1 MTRAEI
7 RLWGRTVGTVSWDP
21 VARLGRFE
29 YAREFAADGPALAPL
44 MMPLSHRTYSFP
56 DASRETFRGLPGL
69 VADALPDRFGT
80 VLTDA
85 WLASQGRR
93 PEDLDPVAR
102 LCFTGRRGMGAL
114 EFLPA
119 DGPADRSTEPLDL
132 DRLVRTA
139 SDILINHDQ
148 PASDP
153 ANPRVS
159 DGMSQILEIG
169 TSAGGSRAKA
179 VVGWTGRDA
188 ALRAGQGPVGDGFDP
203 WLLKF
208 DGVAENKDREQAD
221 IMGYGRIEHAYHKMA
236 VAAGIS
242 MAECRLFEENGRYHF
257 VTRRFD
263 RAADGAKRHMQTLS
277 AMAHFSIDRPGEHS
291 YEQLF
296 EVCLR
301 LGLTEAELVEQS
313 RRVAFNIVA
322 RNQDDHAKNTSFLMD
337 PSGGWSL
344 SPAYDLTFSYNP
356 AGQWTKTH
364 QTSVA
369 GKLDGFAIDDFVTC
383 VETAGIDRRR
393 ATEILAEV
401 CDAVARWPTFAE
413 ASGVP
418 ADQMDRIGAAH
429 RLGLRP

>member
-1 MTRAEI
+1 MTQAEI

-21 VARLGRFE
+21 AARLGRFE
-29 YAREFAADGPALAPL
+29 YARGFLANGPALAPI
-44 MMPLSHRTYSFP
+44 MMPLSHRAYRFP
-56 DASRETFRGLPGL
+56 EASRETFRGLPGL
-69 VADALPDRFGT
+69 LADALPDRFGT

-119 DGPADRSTEPLDL
+119 DGPADSSAEPLDL
-132 DRLVRTA
+132 DQLVRTA
-139 SDILINHDQ
+139 SDILVNHDRSAPGPVNRQ
-148 PASDP
+148 TSK
-153 ANPRVS
+153 
-159 DGMSQILEIG
+159 GMPQILEIG

-179 VVGWTGRDA
+179 VVAWTGRDKE
-188 ALRAGQGPVGDGFDP
+188 LCAGQGPAGNGFDP

-242 MAECRLFEENGRYHF
+242 MAECRLLEDNGRYHF

-277 AMAHFSIDRPGEHS
+277 ALAHFSIDRPGEHS

-301 LGLTEAELVEQS
+301 LGLTKAELVEQA
-313 RRVAFNIVA
+313 RRIAFNIVA

-364 QTSVA
+364 QTAMA
-369 GKLDGFAIDDFVTC
+369 GKLDGFAIDDFVAC

-401 CDAVARWPTFAE
+401 GDSVARWPAFAE

-418 ADQMDRIGAAH
+418 QDQVARIAAAH
-429 RLGLRP
+429 RLDLRP

>member
-1 MTRAEI
+1 MTGAEI
-7 RLWGRTVGTVSWDP
+7 RLWGRTVGTVSWDAA
-21 VARLGRFE
+21 ARLARFD
-29 YAREFAADGPALAPL
+29 YDRSFMADGPSLAPL
-44 MMPLSHRTYSFP
+44 MMPPSRRSYAFP
-56 DASRETFRGLPGL
+56 DASSETFRGLPGL
-69 VADALPDRFGT
+69 LADALPDRFGT

-102 LCFTGRRGMGAL
+102 LCFTGSRGMGAL

-119 DGPADRSTEPLDL
+119 DGPVEQSTDRLDL

-139 SDILINHDQ
+139 SDILINRKRL
-148 PASDP
+148 PSRF
-153 ANPRVS
+153 ANPSPS
-159 DGMSQILEIG
+159 DALPPILQIG

-179 VVGWTGRDA
+179 VVAWTGRDDD
-188 ALRAGQGPVGDGFDP
+188 LRAGQGHVGDGFDP

-208 DGVAENKDREQAD
+208 DGVAENRDREQAE

-242 MAECRLFEENGRYHF
+242 MAECRLLEENGRYHF

-263 RAADGAKRHMQTLS
+263 RTADGTKCHMQTLS

-296 EVCLR
+296 QACMR
-301 LGLTEAELVEQS
+301 LGLTEAELVEQG
-313 RRVAFNIVA
+313 RRLAFNIVA

-337 PSGGWSL
+337 PSGVWTL
-344 SPAYDLTFSYNP
+344 SPAYDVTFSYNP
-356 AGQWTKTH
+356 TGHWTRTH
-364 QTSVA
+364 QTSMA
-369 GKLDGFAIDDFVTC
+369 GKLDGFAIDDYVAC
-383 VETAGIDRRR
+383 VETAGIDRGR
-393 ATEILAEV
+393 ATDILAQV
-401 CDAVARWPTFAE
+401 CDAVARWPAFAD

-418 ADQMDRIGAAH
+418 QEHIDSIGAAH
-429 RLGLRP
+429 RLDLRP